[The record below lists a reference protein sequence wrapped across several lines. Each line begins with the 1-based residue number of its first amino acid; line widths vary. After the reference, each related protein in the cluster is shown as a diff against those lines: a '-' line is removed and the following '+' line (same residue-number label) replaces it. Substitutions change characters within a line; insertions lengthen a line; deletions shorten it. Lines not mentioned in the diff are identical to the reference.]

1 MKFTPRKM
9 LVALSA
15 GALILS
21 ACTTGDETPTA
32 DGEAAGNGEAKIE
45 KVGLM
50 VQDLSN
56 PFFAA
61 MQTQMQEQAEADG
74 FTLNVQDGRQDLGAQ
89 NDQIDA
95 FIQQGL
101 DVILINPVDSEGIGS
116 AVERAKAAG
125 ITVVA
130 VDADAA
136 GSDAG
141 VTTDNVMAGRLS
153 CEALVEK
160 IGGSGNVLILDGTP
174 ISPVQD
180 RVKGCMEVLEAT
192 DGINIVGHQN
202 GNNDRATGLSLATDM
217 LTANPDI
224 QGIFAIN
231 DPMALGADLA
241 VQQANRDG
249 IWITGVDGSPEA
261 VIALNDENSNL
272 WATPAQD
279 PGGMAVRAYE
289 VARDIRSGN
298 SPAEHTQLMDPSTV
312 TRDTVSD
319 YAGW

>member
-1 MKFTPRKM
+1 MKSTSTRF
-9 LVALSA
+9 LAALAAGTLLFA
-15 GALILS
+15 GACS
-21 ACTTGDETPTA
+21 TGDEVA
-32 DGEAAGNGEAKIE
+32 SKGEGDGKVE

-50 VQDLSN
+50 VQDLTN

-61 MQTQMQEQAEADG
+61 MQTRMEEQAKTDG
-74 FTLNVQDGRQDLGAQ
+74 FTLNVQDGRQDLAAQ

-95 FIQQGL
+95 FIQQGM
-101 DVILINPVDSEGIGS
+101 DVILINPVDSKGIGS

-160 IGGSGNVLILDGTP
+160 IGGEGKVLILDGTP

-180 RVKGCMEVLEAT
+180 RVKGCKEVFDANA
-192 DGINIVGHQN
+192 GIEVVGHQN

-241 VQQANRDG
+241 IQQANRSG
-249 IWITGVDGSPEA
+249 IWVTGVDGSPEA
-261 VIALNDENSNL
+261 VIALNDEKSSL
-272 WATPAQD
+272 WASPAQD

-298 SPAEHTQLMDPSTV
+298 APAEHTTLMEPSTV
-312 TRDTVSD
+312 DRDNVGD
-319 YAGW
+319 YGGW

>member
-1 MKFTPRKM
+1 MQFTPRRI
-9 LVALSA
+9 LTAIAASALLLA
-15 GALILS
+15 S
-21 ACTTGDETPTA
+21 ACTTGDEQGA
-32 DGEAAGNGEAKIE
+32 EGEGDAKIE

-61 MQTQMQEQAEADG
+61 MQDKMQEQADADG
-74 FTLNVQDGRQDLGAQ
+74 FTLNVQDGRQDLAAQ

-101 DVILINPVDSEGIGS
+101 DIILINPVDSEGIGS

-136 GSDAG
+136 GSEAG
-141 VTTDNVMAGRLS
+141 VTTDNVMAGRLA

-160 IGGSGNVLILDGTP
+160 LGGEGNVLIVDGTP

-180 RVKGCMEVLEAT
+180 RVKGCQEVFDANP
-192 DGINIVGHQN
+192 GITVVGHQN
-202 GNNDRATGLSLATDM
+202 GNNDRATGLSLTTDM
-217 LTANPDI
+217 LTANADV
-224 QGIFAIN
+224 QGIFGIN
-231 DPMALGADLA
+231 DPTALGADLA
-241 VQQANRDG
+241 VQQAGRDG
-249 IWITGVDGSPEA
+249 IWIVGVDGSPEA

-279 PGGMAVRAYE
+279 PGGMAVRAFE
-289 VARDIRSGN
+289 VAKEIRNGN
-298 SPAEHTQLMDPSTV
+298 APEEHTELMEPSTV
-312 TRDTVSD
+312 TRDTIGEYS
-319 YAGW
+319 GW

>member
-1 MKFTPRKM
+1 MKFAPKKM
-9 LVALSA
+9 VMALAASA
-15 GALILS
+15 LLFAG
-21 ACTTGDETPTA
+21 ACTTGDETTGTGG
-32 DGEAAGNGEAKIE
+32 DGDAQVEL
-45 KVGLM
+45 VGLM

-61 MQTQMQEQAEADG
+61 MQNRMEEVADEQG
-74 FTLNVQDGRQDLGAQ
+74 FTLNVQDGRQDLAAQ

-95 FIQQGL
+95 FIQQGV

-136 GSDAG
+136 GSEAG

-153 CEALVEK
+153 CEALVDR
-160 IGGSGNVLILDGTP
+160 IGEEGNVLILDGTP

-180 RVKGCMEVLEAT
+180 RVTGCMEVFDSHE
-192 DGINIVGHQN
+192 GINVVGHQN
-202 GNNDRATGLSLATDM
+202 GNNDRATGLDLAPDM
-217 LTANPDI
+217 LTANPDV

-261 VIALNDENSNL
+261 VTALEDENSNL

-279 PGGMAVRAYE
+279 PGGMAVRAFE
-289 VARDIRSGN
+289 VALDIRAGN
-298 SPAEHTQLMDPSTV
+298 APDEHTILMDPETV
-312 TRDTVSD
+312 DRDNIGD
-319 YAGW
+319 YGGW

>member
-1 MKFTPRKM
+1 MKFTPRQM
-9 LVALSA
+9 FAALAAAALVTT
-15 GALILS
+15 S
-21 ACTTGDETPTA
+21 ACTTGDEPTSTGG
-32 DGEAAGNGEAKIE
+32 GEGDAQVEL
-45 KVGLM
+45 VGLM
-50 VQDLSN
+50 VQDLTN

-61 MQTQMQEQAEADG
+61 MQTQLQERAEADG
-74 FTLNVQDGRQDLGAQ
+74 FTLNVQDGRQDLAAQ

-95 FIQQGL
+95 FIQQGM
-101 DVILINPVDSEGIGS
+101 DVILINPVDSEGIAS
-116 AVERAKAAG
+116 AVSRAKAAG

-160 IGGSGNVLILDGTP
+160 IGGEGKVLIVDGTP

-180 RVKGCMEVLEAT
+180 RVKGCEEVLAEH
-192 DGINIVGHQN
+192 DGIEVVGHQN
-202 GNNDRATGLSLATDM
+202 GNNDRATGLSLTTDM

-231 DPMALGADLA
+231 DPTALGADLA

-279 PGGMAVRAYE
+279 PGGMAVRALE
-289 VARDIRSGN
+289 IAREIREGN
-298 SPAEHTQLMDPSTV
+298 PPAEHTELMDPSTV
-312 TRDTVSD
+312 TRDTVGD
-319 YAGW
+319 YEGW

>member
-1 MKFTPRKM
+1 MKFTPGKM
-9 LVALSA
+9 LVAAVA
-15 GALILS
+15 GTLFLG
-21 ACTTGDETPTA
+21 ACTTGDETPGGGGA
-32 DGEAAGNGEAKIE
+32 EGPAEAKIE

-61 MQTQMQEQAEADG
+61 MQNRMQEQAEKDG
-74 FTLNVQDGRQDLGAQ
+74 FTLNVQDGRQDLAAQ

-180 RVKGCMEVLEAT
+180 RVKGCKEVLEANE
-192 DGINIVGHQN
+192 GIKIVGHQN

-241 VQQANRDG
+241 VQQANRSG

-261 VIALNDENSNL
+261 VIALNDEKSNL

-289 VARDIRSGN
+289 VAKDIRSGN
-298 SPAEHTQLMDPSTV
+298 APAEHTQLMDPSTV
-312 TRDTVSD
+312 TRDTVGD
-319 YAGW
+319 YGGW

>member
-1 MKFTPRKM
+1 M
-9 LVALSA
+9 AA
-15 GALILS
+15 GGLLFVS
-21 ACTTGDETPTA
+21 ACTTGDEVAT
-32 DGEAAGNGEAKIE
+32 GEGDTKIE

-50 VQDLSN
+50 VQDLTN

-61 MQTQMQEQAEADG
+61 MQTRMQEQAKADG
-74 FTLNVQDGRQDLGAQ
+74 FTLNVQDGRQDLAAQ

-95 FIQQGL
+95 FIQQGM

-130 VDADAA
+130 VDANAA
-136 GSDAG
+136 GSHAG

-160 IGGSGNVLILDGTP
+160 IGGEGKVLILDGTP

-180 RVKGCMEVLEAT
+180 RVKGCMEVLDAT
-192 DGINIVGHQN
+192 EGITVVGHQN

-217 LTANPDI
+217 LTANPDV

-241 VQQANRDG
+241 IQQANRTG
-249 IWITGVDGSPEA
+249 IWVTGVDGSPEA
-261 VIALNDENSNL
+261 VIALEDEKSNL

-289 VARDIRSGN
+289 VAREIRGGN
-298 SPAEHTQLMDPSTV
+298 EPEEHTALMEPSIV
-312 TRDTVSD
+312 DRDSVGD